1 MYNASNQDK
10 SDLSDP
16 PFLSNQ
22 EAQEYKVPSR
32 YPMSAI
38 NDATYRQWRYTAQ
51 PKRPFFQLHTNNSA
65 SNLIARLVIQTE

>member
-1 MYNASNQDK
+1 
-10 SDLSDP
+10 
-16 PFLSNQ
+16 
-22 EAQEYKVPSR
+22 
-32 YPMSAI
+32 MSAI